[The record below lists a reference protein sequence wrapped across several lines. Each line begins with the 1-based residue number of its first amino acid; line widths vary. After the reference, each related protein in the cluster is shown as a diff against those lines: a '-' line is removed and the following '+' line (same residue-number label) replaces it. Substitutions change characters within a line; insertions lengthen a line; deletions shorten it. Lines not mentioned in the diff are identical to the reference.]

1 MPSLL
6 ENVDPDG
13 LLEYSVV
20 YTDRSVNHMSLQ
32 FQTVMTDISRNLK
45 QVYNADSVV
54 IVPGGG
60 TYGME
65 AVARQFATNKK
76 CLVIRNGWFSYRW
89 TQIFEAGKI
98 PKSTKV
104 LKAFRKN
111 KENQEPFY
119 PTNIEEVINTIA
131 KEKPDLV
138 FAPHVETASGMI
150 LPDDYLIQIT
160 NATHAVGG
168 LFIIDCIASGAMWLN
183 MKNIGI
189 DILITAPQK
198 GWSGPPCAAFI
209 MLNNKAKKIISS
221 SKSSSFSCSLEK
233 WLEIMEIYENGGH
246 AYHAT
251 MPTNS
256 LIQCCN
262 VINETRNYGLE
273 AMKSNQI
280 RLGKEVRSLFSELGI
295 KSVAGAGFQ
304 APTVIVSYTDNPDIK
319 SGQKFAEHGLQIAAG
334 VPLMCD
340 EGDNFNTFRIGL
352 FGLEKINNIK
362 RTVTYLSDVLNKIL

>member
-1 MPSLL
+1 
-6 ENVDPDG
+6 
-13 LLEYSVV
+13 
-20 YTDRSVNHMSLQ
+20 
-32 FQTVMTDISRNLK
+32 
-45 QVYNADSVV
+45 
-54 IVPGGG
+54 
-60 TYGME
+60 
-65 AVARQFATNKK
+65 
-76 CLVIRNGWFSYRW
+76 
-89 TQIFEAGKI
+89 
-98 PKSTKV
+98 
-104 LKAFRKN
+104 
-111 KENQEPFY
+111 
-119 PTNIEEVINTIA
+119 
-131 KEKPDLV
+131 
-138 FAPHVETASGMI
+138 
-150 LPDDYLIQIT
+150 
-160 NATHAVGG
+160 
-168 LFIIDCIASGAMWLN
+168 

-256 LIQCCN
+256 LIQCRN

-273 AMKSNQI
+273 AMKSKQL
-280 RLGKEVRSLFSELGI
+280 RLGKQVRSLFSELGI

-352 FGLEKINNIK
+352 FGLEKINNIN
-362 RTVTYLSDVLNKIL
+362 RTVAYLSDVLNKIL

>member
-1 MPSLL
+1 MPALRQDI
-6 ENVDPDG
+6 DPNG

-20 YTDRSVNHMSLQ
+20 YTDRALNHMSEV
-32 FQTVMTDISRNLK
+32 FQQVMNDLSADLK
-45 QVYNADSVV
+45 SVYNADAVA
-54 IVPGGG
+54 IVPGSG

-65 AVARQFATNKK
+65 AVANQLAKDQD
-76 CLVIRNGWFSYRW
+76 CLIIRNGMFSYRW

-104 LKAFRKN
+104 LKAFKKN
-111 KENQEPFY
+111 KEIQEPFY
-119 PTNIEEVINTIA
+119 PANIEEVINTIA

-256 LIQCCN
+256 LIQCRN

-273 AMKSNQI
+273 TMKSEQL
-280 RLGKEVRSLFSELGI
+280 RLGKQVRSLFSELGI
-295 KSVAGAGFQ
+295 KSVAGIGFQ
-304 APTVIVSYTDNPDIK
+304 SPTVIVSYTDNPDIK

-352 FGLEKINNIK
+352 FGLEKINNIN